1 EISSFFKIIL
11 EDLLNLSKIDFSLEP
26 NAIVSEAD
34 KHKITEIIDGLKK
47 EKPIQY
53 LIGFTEFMDL
63 KLYVNEQVLIPRP
76 ETEELVHWILD
87 DFLQK
92 PNLDVLDIGTGSGC
106 IPIALSKSLNQAF
119 IDSMDISKQAIKTAT
134 INAKNNDAKINFIQQ
149 DILTTNNL
157 TRQYDI
163 LVSNPPYV
171 REQEKKEIK
180 NNVLNHE
187 PHLAL
192 FVKDEDPL
200 VFYKKIAELAKTSLK
215 ENGVL
220 YYEINQYLGE
230 ETVEL
235 MKQVGFSKI
244 ELKKDLFGNDRMIK
258 ASR

>member
-1 EISSFFKIIL
+1 
-11 EDLLNLSKIDFSLEP
+11 
-26 NAIVSEAD
+26 
-34 KHKITEIIDGLKK
+34 
-47 EKPIQY
+47 
-53 LIGFTEFMDL
+53 M
-63 KLYVNEQVLIPRP
+63 
-76 ETEELVHWILD
+76 
-87 DFLQK
+87 
-92 PNLDVLDIGTGSGC
+92 
-106 IPIALSKSLNQAF
+106 
-119 IDSMDISKQAIKTAT
+119 
-134 INAKNNDAKINFIQQ
+134 
-149 DILTTNNL
+149 
-157 TRQYDI
+157 
-163 LVSNPPYV
+163 SNPPYV